1 MHEVPLLLIGSEEK
15 VLFPFYF
22 AYEEKKLF
30 KFIHPKT
37 LNKYALDYC
46 QKNGKEKGNKPSKA
60 RK

>member
-1 MHEVPLLLIGSEEK
+1 MYEVPLLLIGSEEK

-46 QKNGKEKGNKPSKA
+46 QKKWK
-60 RK
+60 RKRE